1 MLPSVDADATVR
13 WSAVTALP
21 PNPQLP
27 SSDASTTLHS
37 CPQSELGVDV
47 RSTRVINDDTRRKK
61 SRKVMP
67 PIPEGAHPSTGSRAS
82 SDRRTPSD
90 SSSLTQTIRSK
101 SGKHS
106 KPSTSRKK
114 SKDKFKL
121 PSNRP
126 VDLAKQPSDL
136 HVVSGAGDILD
147 TTLCNIDVDKA
158 LSATPVSSNVLPVES
173 LRKNDQLWT
182 TANTTSEQ
190 KSTKGKGELN
200 RPCTF
205 TKLSPLQDLSLNVG
219 SSLPL
224 TVPWSPPLIPPGLA
238 RNNVRAAG
246 TTENKFGCV
255 QLGASELVMEI
266 TFYQEPHFEVWDML
280 DNGHVHWPAQINLIV
295 KDSARWALK
304 PLTLPDIRMLDIQ
317 CCTKEKFS
325 LYSEFDSEALHTVY
339 YTGARLQDDRGKPLP
354 LIYENG
360 ITIEPEWVRSYGKT
374 IGKQSGRGIGIGKRG
389 WYLKLWVPIPM
400 HLFKK
405 RETRTFI
412 LHASVWVGDDEGGC
426 VESNAEMTVSHLR
439 REREM
444 N

>member
-182 TANTTSEQ
+182 TASTFPLGFDASRRNHWTSSDTTSEQ

-280 DNGHVHWPAQINLIV
+280 D
-295 KDSARWALK
+295 K
-304 PLTLPDIRMLDIQ
+304 
-317 CCTKEKFS
+317 
-325 LYSEFDSEALHTVY
+325 
-339 YTGARLQDDRGKPLP
+339 
-354 LIYENG
+354 
-360 ITIEPEWVRSYGKT
+360 
-374 IGKQSGRGIGIGKRG
+374 
-389 WYLKLWVPIPM
+389 
-400 HLFKK
+400 
-405 RETRTFI
+405 
-412 LHASVWVGDDEGGC
+412 
-426 VESNAEMTVSHLR
+426 
-439 REREM
+439 
-444 N
+444 